1 MEFVNRIRIE
11 ALRSQ
16 ESFQLGKFERTLLI
30 PGTQSK
36 FDIHYP
42 ESFVRLILFEPSR
55 FRARSF
61 PNSVNLN
68 PWKVFPPSTFIRLFR
83 YSFRDQSGLFFIA
96 IISLWRHAICFSRMC
111 SLSRTSQIVWE
122 KNWFIGVDNF
132 LIEIVKVNL
141 NWTSLC
147 IVVHR
152 YN

>member
-55 FRARSF
+55 FRARPL
-61 PNSVNLN
+61 PNSVNLD
-68 PWKVFPPSTFIRLFR
+68 PWKVFPPSTFIRLFL
-83 YSFRDQSGLFFIA
+83 SWDQSSGLFFIA
-96 IISLWRHAICFSRMC
+96 IISLWRTCATRHLFSTHAQFISNRC
-111 SLSRTSQIVWE
+111 WE
-122 KNWFIGVDNF
+122 EDWFIGVNSF
-132 LIEIVKVNL
+132 LMETVEFFNALLKKIEK
-141 NWTSLC
+141 SL
-147 IVVHR
+147 I
-152 YN
+152 

>member
-55 FRARSF
+55 FRARPF
-61 PNSVNLN
+61 PNSVNLD

-83 YSFRDQSGLFFIA
+83 YSFVGSVVWFVFHRDHFAVTNVCDAPLAFYACAVYLEPSKLFE
-96 IISLWRHAICFSRMC
+96 RR
-111 SLSRTSQIVWE
+111 
-122 KNWFIGVDNF
+122 IGVNSFFNGDRGIF
-132 LIEIVKVNL
+132 
-141 NWTSLC
+141 
-147 IVVHR
+147 
-152 YN
+152 

>member
-42 ESFVRLILFEPSR
+42 RIVCSFDSLWAKPFSSPSVSKLCELWILEKFSLLR
-55 FRARSF
+55 H
-61 PNSVNLN
+61 
-68 PWKVFPPSTFIRLFR
+68 LFD
-83 YSFRDQSGLFFIA
+83 YSDILSWDQSGLFFIA
-96 IISLWRHAICFSRMC
+96 IIPPWRHAACFPRMC
-111 SLSRTSQIVWE
+111 SSSPTGQIVWE

-132 LIEIVKVNL
+132 LIEIVEVNL
-141 NWTSLC
+141 LNFFMHCCS
-147 IVVHR
+147 